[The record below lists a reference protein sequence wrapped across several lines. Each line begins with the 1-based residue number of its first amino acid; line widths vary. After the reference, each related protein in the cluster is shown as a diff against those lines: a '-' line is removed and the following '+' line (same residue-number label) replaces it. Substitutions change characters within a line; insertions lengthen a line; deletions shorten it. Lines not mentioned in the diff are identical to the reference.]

1 MNFDEII
8 DRQGT
13 HSSKWDKMEPIYG
26 VPANTGIA
34 MWVADMDFRPPAV
47 VQDALQSMLD
57 HGIYG
62 YFGDDREYLNAIQWW
77 MDNRHGWKIDP
88 EWVFTTH
95 GLVNGTAMCV
105 DAFTNPGDGVVLFT
119 PVYHAFARIITA
131 SGRKVVECEMVN
143 NNGRYELDF
152 EAYDAQM
159 NGDESMLVFVRRIIP
174 ADGSGPKPSWSRWQH
189 LQNDTIW
196 CWYRMKFTT
205 I

>member
-77 MDNRHGWKIDP
+77 MEDRPRMGLYHPRVGERHRD
-88 EWVFTTH
+88 VCRC
-95 GLVNGTAMCV
+95 L
-105 DAFTNPGDGVVLFT
+105 
-119 PVYHAFARIITA
+119 Y
-131 SGRKVVECEMVN
+131 
-143 NNGRYELDF
+143 
-152 EAYDAQM
+152 Q
-159 NGDESMLVFVRRIIP
+159 
-174 ADGSGPKPSWSRWQH
+174 SR
-189 LQNDTIW
+189 
-196 CWYRMKFTT
+196 
-205 I
+205 